1 MITYL
6 FYLFNWFN
14 PPKTYDRTNY
24 HRRYTYCG
32 NHYMLEYLKKGAF
45 KYEKFNDATK
55 LIPVLEKYTKIQ
67 TMYINNVDLTNI
79 SKEEC
84 IENKD
89 IEHYRS
95 MTHVFWENILQE
107 PKHILPHPHYEL
119 KYKQPA
125 SKNDDMNEI
134 YEFLTLHW
142 AVDMA
147 KQKCTSSKDELYEK
161 PIYLLMMKEFKDSD
175 DPIKNIKSIENYR
188 DTIWNCLSSESG
200 KF

>member
-1 MITYL
+1 
-6 FYLFNWFN
+6 
-14 PPKTYDRTNY
+14 
-24 HRRYTYCG
+24 
-32 NHYMLEYLKKGAF
+32 
-45 KYEKFNDATK
+45 
-55 LIPVLEKYTKIQ
+55 
-67 TMYINNVDLTNI
+67 
-79 SKEEC
+79 
-84 IENKD
+84 
-89 IEHYRS
+89 
-95 MTHVFWENILQE
+95 
-107 PKHILPHPHYEL
+107 
-119 KYKQPA
+119 
-125 SKNDDMNEI
+125 MNEI